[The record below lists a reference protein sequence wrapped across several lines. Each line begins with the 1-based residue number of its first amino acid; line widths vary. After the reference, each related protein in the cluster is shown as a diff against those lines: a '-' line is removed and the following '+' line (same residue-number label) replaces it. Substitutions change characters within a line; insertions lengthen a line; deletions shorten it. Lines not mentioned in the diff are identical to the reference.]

1 MNFRLL
7 TASLAASLALFPGAS
22 LANTVAGVGSQSS
35 TNNQSNSGS
44 VVLNPSGGTQV
55 NNNVNNA
62 FSSTYSFGPGISCP
76 TPSLAFSSYGGSSNA
91 NSSGYNSGSS
101 AYGASASF
109 IIPLGGDIG
118 SARRKLVKEIAH
130 QRVLDTQVNM
140 INVCAQ
146 FARQGVKID
155 TVKFPEFEA
164 CSGVQVAGN
173 HAVNVEPERV
183 FSPANTAIPVI
194 PVGKQ

>member
-1 MNFRLL
+1 MK
-7 TASLAASLALFPGAS
+7 ALFLVAVGLV
-22 LANTVAGVGSQSS
+22 LAPSAALSNPLAGVGTQSA

-44 VVLNPSGGTQV
+44 VILNPSGGSQTNINQ
-55 NNNVNNA
+55 NNA

-76 TPSLAFSSYGGSSNA
+76 TSSLAFNAYGGGSNA
-91 NSSGYNSGSS
+91 GSYGYNSNSS

-109 IIPLGGDIG
+109 IVPLGGDVG
-118 SARRKLVKEIAH
+118 SACKKLVKEIAH

-155 TVKFPEFEA
+155 IAKFPEFEA
-164 CSGVQVAGN
+164 CSGVQVADN
-173 HAVNVEPERV
+173 HAVSIEPERV
-183 FSPANTAIPVI
+183 FSPAETALPVI
-194 PVGKQ
+194 PVR